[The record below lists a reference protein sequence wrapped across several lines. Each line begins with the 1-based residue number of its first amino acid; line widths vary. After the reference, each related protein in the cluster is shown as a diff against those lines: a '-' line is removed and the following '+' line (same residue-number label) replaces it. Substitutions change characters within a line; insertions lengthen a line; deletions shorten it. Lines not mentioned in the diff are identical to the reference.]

1 MATRQAPGWCETR
14 ATLPPSRLVGPQDS
28 TCSPHSLSPDRA
40 AESGLQAAGQV
51 TERARLWVAG
61 KKLWRLP
68 MRMYQR
74 WEKASAGCPVGPLRD
89 HIRSLEEICPCRLV
103 PRVSELGL
111 AALSLLEESGEA
123 RIGLTSRRPGRGRR
137 GRGRRRGSPA
147 SGEEPARVSRVPL
160 AGAEGFPH

>member
-1 MATRQAPGWCETR
+1 MGQAPGRCETR

-28 TCSPHSLSPDRA
+28 TCSPHSPSPDHP
-40 AESGLQAAGQV
+40 AESGLQAAGQG
-51 TERARLWVAG
+51 TAGARLWVVG
-61 KKLWRLP
+61 KEVWRLP

-74 WEKASAGCPVGPLRD
+74 WKQASAGYSAWPLRD
-89 HIRSLEEICPCRLV
+89 HIRPLAGICPCRLA
-103 PRVSELGL
+103 PRVPELGL
-111 AALSLLEESGEA
+111 AARSLLEKSVAA
-123 RIGLTSRRPGRGRR
+123 RVGLTSRRPGRGRR